1 MTRMAYTV
9 TFKASALKHIEKL
22 PRPVAARI
30 VAKVESL
37 AVEPRP
43 PGCVKLAG
51 GANLWR
57 LRVGVYRIVYAIDD
71 KSEGVDVR
79 IVAHRREVY
88 RGM

>member
-1 MTRMAYTV
+1 MAYTV
-9 TFKASALKHIEKL
+9 TFKASALKQTEKL
-22 PRPVAARI
+22 PGTVAPRI
-30 VAKVESL
+30 VAKAASL
-37 AVEPRP
+37 AHDPRP

-57 LRVGVYRIVYAIDD
+57 VRVGEHRIVYAIDD
-71 KSEGVDVR
+71 KAETVDVR